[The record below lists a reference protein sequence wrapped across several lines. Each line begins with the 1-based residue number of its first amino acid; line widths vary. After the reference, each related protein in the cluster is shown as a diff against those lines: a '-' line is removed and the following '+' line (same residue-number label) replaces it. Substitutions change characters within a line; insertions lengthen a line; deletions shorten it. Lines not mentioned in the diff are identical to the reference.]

1 MIIVLPIV
9 SRFAFSAIIS
19 VRAYLFRK
27 KTRDRYY
34 LNIKMMTEQPETWQA
49 TQVLMLPP
57 VPRVYPGRQERQLA
71 PAAEQESQFAPQA
84 EQDPELR

>member
-1 MIIVLPIV
+1 
-9 SRFAFSAIIS
+9 
-19 VRAYLFRK
+19 
-27 KTRDRYY
+27 
-34 LNIKMMTEQPETWQA
+34 MTEQPETWQA